1 MAKKPIK
8 PIYLFYG
15 DQADRILEAR
25 DEIVRALLPEEEARG
40 ENLTEYYP
48 TAKANTFSLASALDE
63 IAGDLATVSFLPEAP
78 KCVVVMNPAELLGK
92 SGGRRKAADKESRQE
107 QRLVHWITHN
117 LPATGQ
123 HMVLLAF
130 EDEADMREVRMSAP
144 LFKAIMQVGTCTA
157 FKDKPAFFKIE
168 DALVARRPSAL
179 IAAVRDLWK
188 PSKGDASVYSSV
200 VRTLRYLIQANI
212 ARERRLRDDPALL
225 ADLFP
230 GAAQQNLFKASPH
243 TQRRYLARPVYRTR
257 DLLDAYCGVL
267 QVYRALR
274 PRPDD
279 IYVPDALGLL
289 EETLMRL
296 MTSPRP
302 GR

>member
-1 MAKKPIK
+1 MATNPIK
-8 PIYLFYG
+8 PIHLFYG
-15 DQADRILEAR
+15 DQTDRILEAR
-25 DEIVRALLPEEEARG
+25 DELIKALLPKESRD

-48 TAKANTFSLASALDE
+48 TSKANTFSLASALDE

-78 KCVVVMNPAELLGK
+78 KCVVVTNPAELLARA
-92 SGGRRKAADKESRQE
+92 GGRRKAAAKESRQE
-107 QRLVHWITHN
+107 QRLVHWITHD

-130 EDEADMREVRMSAP
+130 EDQADMREVRESAP
-144 LFKAIMQVGTCTA
+144 LFKAIVQVGSFTA
-157 FKDKPAFFKIE
+157 FRDKKVFFQIE
-168 DALVARRPSAL
+168 DALVGRRSSAL
-179 IAAVRDLWK
+179 ITAIRGLWK
-188 PSKGDASVYSSV
+188 TGKGDASVYSSV
-200 VRTLRYLIQANI
+200 VRALRYLIQANI
-212 ARERRLRDDPALL
+212 ARERRLRDDPARL
-225 ADLFP
+225 AVLFP

-243 TQRRYLARPVYRTR
+243 VQRRYLARPVYRTR
-257 DLLDAYCGVL
+257 DLLDAYRGVL